1 MPDVIEGQSVSL
13 GAAQRLLEAGR
24 EQAVAMGLPVNLAVA
39 DAQGFLVAHVRMDG
53 APLPSIEHAINKAFT
68 SAQFGKPT
76 VELKIDAEP
85 GGELFGLN
93 LTLGRRV
100 VVFGGGLPLRRAGK
114 VVGAVGVSGG
124 TSAQDQEIAAVM
136 VSAFENK

>member
-1 MPDVIEGQSVSL
+1 MSL
-13 GAAQRLLEAGR
+13 DAAQHLIRAGCEEAEALGLEC
-24 EQAVAMGLPVNLAVA
+24 NLAVV

-76 VELKIDAEP
+76 IELKTDAEP

-93 LTLGRRV
+93 LTLDRRV
-100 VVFGGGLPLRRAGK
+100 VVFGGGLPLKRDGE
-114 VVGAVGVSGG
+114 VVGAVGASGG
-124 TSAQDQEIAAVM
+124 TSAQDQEIAAAM
-136 VSAFENK
+136 VSAFDLK